1 MGRDKVLGLSLAI
14 LLIGFAAAFCFRNET
29 VVESGLKLA
38 RTKLLDEAISQ
49 RPGPKPYTTE
59 AKSER
64 HKSNLPTVTLQGV
77 ESVDPFSDV
86 PRVTLTER
94 SKSVAHV
101 EKSSDKKIAAIADDS
116 IATDLPAE
124 SKLAVDTK
132 PQAESKPAALGP
144 LTTVADAESVSI
156 DTQKAAPEIGTSKP
170 TAPVPVVIAP
180 KVDAAPVIIPGVA
193 STPDLVESSA
203 SSSELLTS
211 TAPPATDLPGNE
223 NQTAANE
230 KDMRPSSAA
239 GKRSKTVVP
248 QNVAWQSTSAKR
260 PRDILA
266 DNSPRSDSSS
276 ENPPEDSSAHDNL
289 KHEECTRTREISDDH
304 SPEPPVA
311 DKSVVKTKSDESG
324 TIIKPLETSTPVN
337 DSDGSAKML
346 THRVR
351 RGDTLT
357 KISLHY
363 LGDAR
368 RYREIFEA
376 NRDHL
381 HTPNDRLKIGM
392 TLQIPTETARPEA
405 AKKSV
410 VRRKRRSSH
419 TDQAATQTSRS
430 HGASIH
436 NVARVRETPS
446 RPDSDAAAPTDDAS
460 MNSNP
465 RSSSRFVP
473 VRRAPFV
480 PGSNT
485 DSDPATPP
493 QKSEGAAPAPDM
505 SHLHI
510 FPGTESVRI
519 AGDRD
524 DAVVR

>member
-14 LLIGFAAAFCFRNET
+14 LLIGFAAAFCFRNDT
-29 VVESGLKLA
+29 IVESGLKLA
-38 RTKLLDEAISQ
+38 RTKILDEAIAQ

-59 AKSER
+59 AKSDR
-64 HKSNLPTVTLQGV
+64 HKSTLPTVTLQGV

-86 PRVTLTER
+86 PPVTPTER

-101 EKSSDKKIAAIADDS
+101 EKTSDKKIAAIEDDS
-116 IATDLPAE
+116 FATDLPAE
-124 SKLAVDTK
+124 SKRLVDTK
-132 PQAESKPAALGP
+132 PQAEPKPAALGP
-144 LTTVADAESVSI
+144 LTTVADAESASI
-156 DTQKAAPEIGTSKP
+156 DTQKAAPEIGTSKAM
-170 TAPVPVVIAP
+170 APVPVAIAP
-180 KVDAAPVIIPGVA
+180 KAAAAPVIIPGVA
-193 STPDLVESSA
+193 STPDVVESAS

-211 TAPPATDLPGNE
+211 AAPPATDLPGNE
-223 NQTAANE
+223 NQTASNE
-230 KDMRPSSAA
+230 KDVRPSSAA
-239 GKRSKTVVP
+239 GERSKTVVP

-260 PRDILA
+260 PQDILA

-276 ENPPEDSSAHDNL
+276 ENPPEDSSAHDNF

-311 DKSVVKTKSDESG
+311 EKPVVKTPTDESG
-324 TIIKPLETSTPVN
+324 AIIKPLETNPAVN
-337 DSDGSAKML
+337 NSDGSAKML

-351 RGDTLT
+351 RGDTLS

-363 LGDAR
+363 LGDSR

-376 NRDHL
+376 NRDQL

-392 TLQIPTETARPEA
+392 TLQIPTETARPDA
-405 AKKSV
+405 AKKSL

-419 TDQAATQTSRS
+419 TDQAATQPSGS

-446 RPDSDAAAPTDDAS
+446 RTSNDGAEPTDDAS

-473 VRRAPFV
+473 VRRSPFI
-480 PGSNT
+480 PGSKT
-485 DSDPATPP
+485 DSDTTPP
-493 QKSEGAAPAPDM
+493 AEKSENAAPAPDM
-505 SHLHI
+505 SHLRI
-510 FPGTESVRI
+510 YPRTESVRI